1 MEDTKLY
8 IFEAFSENLN
18 FTSLSSIQESTIY
31 VVEGLPLLQIQQCIH
46 TYLIKKMKLK
56 TQTSVLAPSSGGAAK
71 LSVEIQGV
79 ECDTLWNVAMT
90 LTVKL
95 WRRNPIILDT
105 R

>member
-1 MEDTKLY
+1 
-8 IFEAFSENLN
+8 
-18 FTSLSSIQESTIY
+18 
-31 VVEGLPLLQIQQCIH
+31 
-46 TYLIKKMKLK
+46 MKLK

-79 ECDTLWNVAMT
+79 ECDTPWNVAMT

-95 WRRNPIILDT
+95 WRRNPILDT